1 MTSGRT
7 PRIGNEHM
15 MRIEAMEIGVVGPSK
30 GVYWKTQTHVRIG
43 FRSEPSN
50 AYASHV
56 HPPTQVSTG
65 RNVSGNKCVEKKQS
79 VRQYI

>member
-30 GVYWKTQTHVRIG
+30 GVYRKT
-43 FRSEPSN
+43 
-50 AYASHV
+50 
-56 HPPTQVSTG
+56 
-65 RNVSGNKCVEKKQS
+65 
-79 VRQYI
+79 